1 MATARR
7 ASKLTMMAT
16 MTTVATGDNDDV
28 AMDDGAMGYEDDD
41 DGDGQR

>member
-16 MTTVATGDNDDV
+16 MTTVATGDDDDS
-28 AMDDGAMGYEDDD
+28 ATDDGAMGYEADD